1 MEPLFDI
8 EGNIL
13 ARIRS
18 DSAVKALIGSNKVF
32 DAVQASNV
40 EPYIS
45 LGPTSYDE
53 EYTDCI
59 RGGEFMVQ
67 IDCWSTKTTR
77 DEVRAMAG
85 AVRKALR
92 TDITLD
98 ENALV
103 TLEHWRTD
111 YLTDGTTRHASVRF
125 TGVVEES

>member
-13 ARIRS
+13 ARIRNDAS
-18 DSAVKALIGSNKVF
+18 VKALIGTNKVF
-32 DAVQASNV
+32 DAVQASSV

-53 EYTDCI
+53 EYADCI

-67 IDCWSTKTTR
+67 IDCWSTKATR
-77 DEVRAMAG
+77 DEVRGMAH

-92 TDITLD
+92 ADITLN

-103 TLEHWRTD
+103 SMEHWRTD
-111 YLTDGTTRHASVRF
+111 YLMDGTTRHASVRF
-125 TGVVEES
+125 TGIVEEA